1 MLRCTPYIDFSM
13 TSPLLR
19 LTLLTS
25 LLALLAA
32 CGESADG
39 ASAPAVV
46 EDRSVVVE
54 TVVAREQALGQE
66 LVAVG
71 SLRSDE
77 SVTLGSEVAGRIT
90 RINFDEGQSVRRG
103 QVLFELDNAIYRAEF
118 DQARAQAQLTQ
129 RNHERAIELFARKLI
144 AQSDRDTAAAN
155 FEVARA
161 ALALAQA
168 RLDQTRIT
176 APFDGIAGLR
186 RVSPGDYIGA
196 GQELVSVEAMS
207 SVKVDFRLPESALP
221 ALQTGQKLGIEID
234 AFPGERFEGELYAI
248 EPRVA
253 DDTRSIGLRA
263 NLPNPDGKLRP
274 GLFARVRLQTGA
286 PTPALVIPEQAVFPR
301 GSQQFV
307 YVVENGKAVQREVKI
322 GQRLPGQ
329 AEVLSG
335 IKVGEQ
341 VVVSGLQRL
350 GDDTPVRI
358 AQPAVKPP
366 ATAGS

>member
-1 MLRCTPYIDFSM
+1 M
-13 TSPLLR
+13 TSPLVR
-19 LTLLTS
+19 LALLTS
-25 LLALLAA
+25 LLALVAA

-39 ASAPAVV
+39 ATKPTATA
-46 EDRSVVVE
+46 DRSVAVE
-54 TVVAREQALGQE
+54 TVVAREQALSRE

-77 SVTLGSEVAGRIT
+77 SVTLGSEIAGRIT
-90 RINFDEGQSVRRG
+90 RINFDEGQSVQRG
-103 QVLFELDNAIYRAEF
+103 QVLFELDNTIYRAEF

-129 RNHERAIELFARKLI
+129 RNHERALELFARKLI

-155 FEVARA
+155 SEVARA

-168 RLDQTRIT
+168 RLDKTRIT

-186 RVSPGDYIGA
+186 RVSPGDYISA
-196 GQELVSVEAMS
+196 GQQLVSVEAMS

-221 ALQTGQKLGIEID
+221 ALKTGQKLSIELD

-263 NLPNPDGKLRP
+263 NLPNPEGKLRP

-286 PTPALVIPEQAVFPR
+286 PIPALVVPEQAVFPR

-307 YVVENGKAVQREVKI
+307 YVVEDGKAAQREVSI

-329 AEVLSG
+329 AEVVSG
-335 IKVGEQ
+335 IKVGDQ
-341 VVVSGLQRL
+341 VVVSGLQQL
-350 GDDTPVRI
+350 ADGTPVRL
-358 AQPAVKPP
+358 AQPATKPP
-366 ATAGS
+366 LGMSGS